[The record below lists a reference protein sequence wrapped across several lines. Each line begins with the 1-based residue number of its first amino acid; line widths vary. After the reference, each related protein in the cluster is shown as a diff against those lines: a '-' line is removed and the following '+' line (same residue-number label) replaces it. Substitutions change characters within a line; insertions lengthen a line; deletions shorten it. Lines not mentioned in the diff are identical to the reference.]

1 MHGAGDGVAS
11 RLAQPAQG
19 RCIDHLCQIVQFIQ
33 VGGGAGGSIWLTA
46 GSLSG
51 SGTVRAQGG
60 DGLFNSHSS
69 AGGGGRVSVVLTGSS
84 GVGGV
89 DISARGGFGLRHD
102 GAAGTIYRED
112 VGQSDGRGTVHVI
125 NNRSNAFART
135 YLPPELSPEL
145 SNDLARAIVSAEG
158 IGSLVEISTNSL
170 IKDIFMYTNTYL
182 VLSNQL
188 LYVNSAEHHLGSTK
202 RGKGNTN
209 RVDHYDQVIWIGLPK
224 GTVFSIW

>member
-1 MHGAGDGVAS
+1 M
-11 RLAQPAQG
+11 
-19 RCIDHLCQIVQFIQ
+19 I
-33 VGGGAGGSIWLTA
+33 
-46 GSLSG
+46 
-51 SGTVRAQGG
+51 
-60 DGLFNSHSS
+60 
-69 AGGGGRVSVVLTGSS
+69 LTGSS

-112 VGQSDGRGTVHVI
+112 VGQSDGRGTLHVV

-135 YLPPELSPEL
+135 YIPGELSPEF
-145 SNDLARAIVSAEG
+145 SNELARATVEVEE
-158 IGSLVEISTNSL
+158 IGSLLQVSTNAL
-170 IKDIFMYTNTYL
+170 VKDIHMYTNTYL